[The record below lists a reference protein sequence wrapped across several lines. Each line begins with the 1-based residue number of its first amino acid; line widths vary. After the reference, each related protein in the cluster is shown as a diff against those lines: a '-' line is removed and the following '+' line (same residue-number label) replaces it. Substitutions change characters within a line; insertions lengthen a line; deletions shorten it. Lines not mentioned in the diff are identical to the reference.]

1 MIAFEQVHNNN
12 IELNMLTHSHLTP
25 PSLKGPESFVVDN
38 RAISSSLLQ
47 SPTFLRIGGG
57 HNMEKMTDVE
67 RIFNEVLEPLYG
79 PQTKAIFQIQESK
92 DRNCFL
98 LYEDQTF
105 TNPVAVLCFKI
116 DPTDE
121 FAEFGVKK
129 SVEIKSLFV
138 YHPKDNSGK
147 GYASRLV
154 DKLKNELHGML
165 TAGYAQSIH
174 VTVSEKVPES
184 LVFFSKK
191 KDFEVVHTWNGRYH
205 QGVKEHLLVFKPR
218 SSGVVVNQ
226 CMTIAEPVSPVR
238 MP

>member
-1 MIAFEQVHNNN
+1 MIAFEQVHQNN
-12 IELNMLTHSHLTP
+12 IELSMLTQSHLIP
-25 PSLKGPESFVVDN
+25 PSLKAPTSFVVDN
-38 RAISSSLLQ
+38 RAISSLLVQ
-47 SPTFLRIGGG
+47 SPAFLRIGGG

-67 RIFNEVLEPLYG
+67 KIFNEVLEPLYG
-79 PQTKAIFQIQESK
+79 PQTKAISQIQESK

-121 FAEFGVKK
+121 FAEFGIKQ

-154 DKLKNELHGML
+154 NKLKDELYGML
-165 TAGYAQSIH
+165 TAGHAKSIH
-174 VTVSEKVPES
+174 VTVSETVRES
-184 LVFFSKK
+184 LEFFSKK
-191 KDFEVVHTWNGRYH
+191 DFEIVHTWNGRYI
-205 QGVKEHLLVFKPR
+205 QGVKEHLLVFKPQP
-218 SSGVVVNQ
+218 SSVVVNQ
-226 CMTIAEPVSPVR
+226 CMTIADPVSPVR